1 MSVVLSRF
9 DLIKGC
15 VHPKQRPNH
24 TFTQEPLHNQECEY
38 VHTHMH
44 THLHSSIKRVAGAT
58 VSADWAGNV
67 LCQD

>member
-1 MSVVLSRF
+1 MY
-9 DLIKGC
+9 
-15 VHPKQRPNH
+15 
-24 TFTQEPLHNQECEY
+24 T
-38 VHTHMH
+38 HTHTH